1 METGNNDAVRVNLEE
16 GRAEIARIRTFIK
29 DNKRY
34 IEQNYGKD
42 VTKRRPEYKRLS
54 DSLLKKTITMIAD
67 LFQRYYPATG
77 YSDVETYMMH
87 QTWLDNSVDVVGNAR
102 MVLQTIDSII
112 KYPNRAQ
119 YYYDCWKKEVNEL
132 RRKSK
137 RPEIMSPVGS
147 WESLRAALQG
157 GADAVYFGVG
167 KLNMRSRS
175 AANFTVDDLPRIVQT
190 CREAGVRTYLTV
202 NTIIYNSEIDEMHRL
217 LDAALAAGISAVIAS
232 DMAVIAY
239 AHRIGLEV
247 HISTQCNVSNTEAVR
262 WYSQFADV
270 VVTARELS
278 LGQVAEITQYIRQ
291 NDIRGPKGEL
301 VQVEVFAHGALC
313 MSVSGKC
320 YLSLDNYNY
329 SANRGA
335 CLQLCRRGYIV
346 KDKESD
352 LELEIDNEYIMSPK
366 DLCTIGFLDKIVK
379 AGVRVLKIE
388 GRGRSADYVRTVTE
402 CYREAVEAIADG
414 SYSKE
419 RIEGWTSRLATV
431 FNRGFWDGYY
441 LGRRLGEWS
450 DRYGSQATE
459 QKVYLGPVHNFFGRI
474 GVAEVQLQTN
484 ETLRVGD
491 EVVVIGET
499 TGVYRATIAELRTDR
514 DPVPE
519 VHQGDRFSFKTTEPL
534 HRGDKVYRIDKVNDE
549 Y

>member
-1 METGNNDAVRVNLEE
+1 MN
-16 GRAEIARIRTFIK
+16 
-29 DNKRY
+29 
-34 IEQNYGKD
+34 GK
-42 VTKRRPEYKRLS
+42 
-54 DSLLKKTITMIAD
+54 I
-67 LFQRYYPATG
+67 
-77 YSDVETYMMH
+77 
-87 QTWLDNSVDVVGNAR
+87 
-102 MVLQTIDSII
+102 
-112 KYPNRAQ
+112 
-119 YYYDCWKKEVNEL
+119 
-132 RRKSK
+132 
-137 RPEIMSPVGS
+137 EIMSPVGS
-147 WESLRAALQG
+147 WESLRAAIQG

-175 AANFTVDDLPRIVQT
+175 AANFTADDLPRIVQT
-190 CREAGVRTYLTV
+190 AREAGIRTYLTV
-202 NTIIYNSEIDEMHRL
+202 NTIIYNNEIGEMHAL
-217 LDAALAAGISAVIAS
+217 LEAARAAGVSAVIAS

-239 AHRIGLEV
+239 ANRIGLEV

-262 WYSQFADV
+262 YYAQFADV
-270 VVTARELS
+270 IVTARELP
-278 LGQVAEITQYIRQ
+278 LAQVAEITQYIRD
-291 NDIRGPKGEL
+291 NDIRGPKGGL

-320 YLSLDNYNY
+320 YLSLDNAGY

-419 RIEGWTSRLATV
+419 KIEDWTRRLATV

-450 DRYGSQATE
+450 ERYGSQATE
-459 QKVYLGPVHNFFGRI
+459 QKVFLGLVRNYFGRI
-474 GVAEVQLQTN
+474 GVAEVEMQTA

-491 EVVVIGET
+491 DVMVIGET
-499 TGVYRATIAELRTDR
+499 TGVYRAAVEELRTDR
-514 DPVPE
+514 DPVPQ
-519 VHQGDRFSFKTTEPL
+519 VRQGDRFSFRTATPV
-534 HRGDKVYRIDKVNDE
+534 HRGDKVYRVDKVVE
-549 Y
+549 EF

>member
-1 METGNNDAVRVNLEE
+1 MQ
-16 GRAEIARIRTFIK
+16 
-29 DNKRY
+29 NK
-34 IEQNYGKD
+34 I
-42 VTKRRPEYKRLS
+42 
-54 DSLLKKTITMIAD
+54 
-67 LFQRYYPATG
+67 
-77 YSDVETYMMH
+77 
-87 QTWLDNSVDVVGNAR
+87 
-102 MVLQTIDSII
+102 
-112 KYPNRAQ
+112 
-119 YYYDCWKKEVNEL
+119 
-132 RRKSK
+132 
-137 RPEIMSPVGS
+137 EIMSPVGS
-147 WESLRAALQG
+147 WESLQAAIQG
-157 GADAVYFGVG
+157 GANAVYFGVG

-175 AANFTVDDLPRIVQT
+175 AANFTVDDLPRIVSIAG
-190 CREAGVRTYLTV
+190 EAGVRTYLTV
-202 NTIIYNSEIDEMHRL
+202 NTIIYNDEIAEMHAL
-217 LDAALAAGISAVIAS
+217 LEAAKAAGVSAIIAS
-232 DMAVIAY
+232 DMAVISY
-239 AHRIGLEV
+239 ANSIGVEV

-270 VVTARELS
+270 IVTARELPLS
-278 LGQVAEITQYIRQ
+278 QVAEITQFIRD

-301 VQVEVFAHGALC
+301 VQIEVFAHGALC

-414 SYSKE
+414 TYSKE
-419 RIEGWTSRLATV
+419 KIESWMARLATV

-450 DRYGSQATE
+450 ERYGSQATE
-459 QKVYLGPVHNFFGRI
+459 NKVYLGLIRNYFGKI
-474 GVAEVQLQTN
+474 NVAEVQLQTN
-484 ETLRVGD
+484 ETLKVGD
-491 EVVVIGET
+491 EVMVIGET
-499 TGVYRATIAELRTDR
+499 TGVYRDTIKELRTDR

-519 VHQGDRFSFKTTEPL
+519 VHQGDRFSFASKELL
-534 HRGDKVYRIDKVNDE
+534 HRGDKVYRVDKVIE
-549 Y
+549 EF

>member
-1 METGNNDAVRVNLEE
+1 MQNNP
-16 GRAEIARIRTFIK
+16 I
-29 DNKRY
+29 
-34 IEQNYGKD
+34 
-42 VTKRRPEYKRLS
+42 
-54 DSLLKKTITMIAD
+54 
-67 LFQRYYPATG
+67 
-77 YSDVETYMMH
+77 
-87 QTWLDNSVDVVGNAR
+87 
-102 MVLQTIDSII
+102 
-112 KYPNRAQ
+112 
-119 YYYDCWKKEVNEL
+119 
-132 RRKSK
+132 
-137 RPEIMSPVGS
+137 EIMSPCGS
-147 WESLRAALQG
+147 WESLQAALQG
-157 GADAVYFGVG
+157 GANAVYFGVG

-175 AANFTVDDLPRIVQT
+175 AANFSASDLPRIVQT
-190 CREAGVRTYLTV
+190 CRQAGVRTYLTV
-202 NTIIYNSEIDEMHRL
+202 NTIIYNDEIAEMHAL
-217 LDAALAAGISAVIAS
+217 LEAAKAAGVSAIIAS

-239 AHRIGLEV
+239 ANSIGFEV

-262 WYSQFADV
+262 YYSRFADV
-270 VVTARELS
+270 VVTARELP
-278 LGQVAEITQYIRQ
+278 LRQVAEITQFIRD

-320 YLSLDNYNY
+320 YLSLDNYNF
-329 SANRGA
+329 SANRGT

-414 SYSKE
+414 TYTKE
-419 RIEGWTSRLATV
+419 KIEAWTQRLATV

-474 GVAEVQLQTN
+474 GVAEVQLQTS

-491 EVVVIGET
+491 EVMVIGET
-499 TGVYRATIAELRTDR
+499 TGVYRATIEELRTDR

-519 VHQGDRFSFKTTEPL
+519 VHQGDRFSFATATPL
-534 HRGDKVYRIDKVNDE
+534 HRGDKVYRIDKTEDE
-549 Y
+549 F